1 LKDWNNL
8 QLDFNG
14 FLVALFLKASIKMF
28 YEVGYKMKRRIFR
41 SGRKNKKTHSDFEP
55 GKKGFIFESESS
67 KRWNTLAILST
78 FLVIIFCLLI
88 FLGGLG
94 LYANPH
100 LPQLETKET
109 DEFSHIQ
116 SSETMTSL
124 QKATKNI
131 DMNGEY
137 LQQKI
142 AYEDDVYAFYVNWDS
157 NSEQSLRENIDTIDV
172 LIPQWLSLNAELEL
186 ETDIQPEIVEL
197 AKKNDVKIVP
207 LIHNIQNGKWNQ
219 ETAHQLLN
227 SPEEQ
232 AKLINKL
239 HELMKK
245 HGFDGINID
254 FENLNMNDR
263 DLLTQF
269 IKDLY
274 TKFNAEGLS
283 VSIDVP
289 AANEAFDY
297 KELEKYVDQM
307 IVMAYDENVD
317 NPGTIAS
324 SSWFEEIL
332 SKLPKEKLIVGLGN
346 YGYDWEWESQLP
358 GESVS
363 FDDVTRLAEK
373 ANLTI
378 QWDDMSQTPYLK
390 YLKNNKVHEIWFLD
404 SATFYNQMKMSK
416 EAGAQGI
423 ALWRLGSED
432 PSLWD
437 ILRGHKAEAL
447 LTVKNGGNIYSTGN
461 GNIFRATE
469 SWKEGER
476 SLQFD
481 ESGFITNETY
491 ISNPISSEFERLSQP
506 GEKEIVLTFDDGPDP
521 EYTESILEILE
532 QYQVKASFFVIGN
545 KVIHNQNI
553 VRRMY
558 REGHEI
564 GNHTFSHP
572 KTNEMSDK
580 QLKLELNGTQ
590 RIIQGITG
598 RTTSLYRSPYG
609 DEEAK
614 YMPSHFQKLQD
625 ITQMGYITV
634 NYDVDSK
641 DWKLRDSEAIV
652 KNVLKQVSSGDIILL
667 HDGGGD
673 RQATVEALPKIIE
686 QLQNKGYK
694 FVTVSEL
701 MEQSKSNI
709 MPPVAKV
716 ENQIMQSYKVMLFNI
731 ANFKDVIHILLY
743 SAMFILALRI
753 MLLGS
758 LALIH
763 KKSVN
768 HPVGQSSPF
777 VSVIIAAYNEEK
789 VISRTIESI
798 LNSDY
803 PNLEVI
809 VVDDGSKDQTSLVIA
824 QEYEANKKV
833 VLFHKKNGGK
843 ASAINLGVKKAKG
856 NILIAIDADTVVLP
870 DSIAMLIRHFDD
882 ENIAAVSGNVR
893 VGNRENLLTSW
904 QHIEYVTGFNLEK
917 RGFATLNCVPV
928 VPGAFGAWRKQ
939 VVKELN
945 YFCKDTLAEDTD
957 MTLKI
962 LRQGYKVVIDEQAYA
977 YTEAPKTIKDFLK
990 QRFRWT
996 FGTLQ
1001 CFWKHKRAFGGVKHK
1016 SLGFIALPNMLL
1028 FQFIVPFFGPLLDLL
1043 FLLGIL
1049 AGYAQ
1054 KSLLIFA
1061 SYLLVDFIVCFIAF
1075 RMEKLSFKPLVF
1087 LFLQRI
1093 VYRYLLLWVT
1103 WKSIFAALKGT
1114 RVGWGKL
1121 KRTGDMT
1128 IERRLNAKRIT

>member
-1 LKDWNNL
+1 
-8 QLDFNG
+8 
-14 FLVALFLKASIKMF
+14 
-28 YEVGYKMKRRIFR
+28 MKKRILR
-41 SGRKNKKTHSDFEP
+41 SGRKNKKTYLHFEP
-55 GKKGFIFESESS
+55 AQKDFIFESESS
-67 KRWNTLAILST
+67 KRWNILIILST
-78 FLVIIFCLLI
+78 LLAVLFCLVIF
-88 FLGGLG
+88 FGGLG

-100 LPQLETKET
+100 LPKLETKET
-109 DEFSHIQ
+109 DEFSHIR
-116 SSETMTSL
+116 SSETMTSP
-124 QKATKNI
+124 QNASAIT
-131 DMNGEY
+131 DTNGEF

-142 AYEDDVYAFYVNWDS
+142 AYKDDVYAFYVNWDS
-157 NSEQSLRENIDTIDV
+157 NSEQSFRENIDTIDV

-186 ETDIQPEIVEL
+186 ESDIQPEIVEL

-219 ETAHQLLN
+219 ETVHQLLN

-232 AKLINKL
+232 EKLIKKL
-239 HELMKK
+239 HELIKK
-245 HGFDGINID
+245 QGFDGINID
-254 FENLNMNDR
+254 FENLNKNDR
-263 DLLTQF
+263 DLLPQF
-269 IKDLY
+269 IKNLY
-274 TKFNAEGLS
+274 TVFHAEGLS

-289 AANEAFDY
+289 AANKAFDY

-307 IVMAYDENVD
+307 IVMAYDENVN

-324 SSWFEEIL
+324 SSWFKEVL

-346 YGYDWEWESQLP
+346 YGYDWEWESQQP
-358 GESVS
+358 GEVVS

-373 ANLTI
+373 ANLNI

-390 YLKNNKVHEIWFLD
+390 YMENNKVHEIWFLD
-404 SATFYNQMKMSK
+404 SATFYNQLKMST
-416 EAGAQGI
+416 EAGTQGI

-432 PSLWD
+432 PSVWD
-437 ILRGHKAEAL
+437 ILKGHKTEEL

-461 GNIFRATE
+461 GDVYRAKE

-476 SLQFD
+476 SLQFND
-481 ESGFITNETY
+481 SGFITSETY
-491 ISNPISSEFERLSQP
+491 VSNPISSEFERLSQP

-521 EYTESILEILE
+521 KYTESILEILK

-545 KVIHNQNI
+545 KAIQNQDI
-553 VRRMY
+553 VERIY
-558 REGHEI
+558 RDGHEI

-572 KTNEMSDK
+572 KTNEVSDK
-580 QLKLELNGTQ
+580 QLKLELNSTQ

-598 RTTSLYRSPYG
+598 RTTLLNRSPYG

-625 ITQMGYITV
+625 VTQMGYVTV
-634 NYDVDSK
+634 NYDIDSK

-652 KNVLKQVSSGDIILL
+652 ENVLNQVSSGDIILL

-673 RQATVEALPKIIE
+673 RQATIEALPEIIE

-694 FVTVSEL
+694 FVTVSDL
-701 MEQSKSNI
+701 MDQSKSNI
-709 MPPVAKV
+709 MPPVTKA
-716 ENQIMQSYKVMLFNI
+716 ENPIMQSYKVMLFNI
-731 ANFKDVIHILLY
+731 ANFKEGISILLY
-743 SAMFILALRI
+743 SAMFILALRLLI
-753 MLLGS
+753 LGS
-758 LALIH
+758 LAFRH
-763 KKSVN
+763 KKHVS
-768 HPVGQSSPF
+768 HPVGQSTPF

-789 VISRTIESI
+789 VIGRTIESI
-798 LNSDY
+798 LKSDY

-809 VVDDGSKDQTSLVIA
+809 VVDDGSKDQTSLVVSR
-824 QEYEANKKV
+824 EYEANKKV
-833 VLFHKKNGGK
+833 LLFHKKNGGK
-843 ASAINLGVKKAKG
+843 SSAINLGVRKAKG
-856 NILIAIDADTVVLP
+856 DILVAIDADTIVPP
-870 DSIAMLIRHFDD
+870 DSISMLIRHFVD
-882 ENIAAVSGNVR
+882 ENVAAVSGNVR
-893 VGNRENLLTSW
+893 VGNRENLLTAW

-928 VPGAFGAWRKQ
+928 VPGALGAWRKQ

-945 YFCKDTLAEDTD
+945 YFTNDTLAEDTD

-977 YTEAPKTIKDFLK
+977 YTEAPKTIRDFLK

-1001 CFWKHKRAFGGVKHK
+1001 CFWKHKNAFGGRKHK

-1028 FQFIVPFFGPLLDLL
+1028 FQFIVPFFAPLLDLL
-1043 FLLGIL
+1043 FILGIL

-1061 SYLLVDFIVCFIAF
+1061 SYLLVDFLVCLVAF
-1075 RMEKLSFKPLVF
+1075 RMEKLSFKPLIF

-1121 KRTGDMT
+1121 KRSGDLT
-1128 IERRLNAKRIT
+1128 EEPRLKEKRII

>member
-1 LKDWNNL
+1 
-8 QLDFNG
+8 
-14 FLVALFLKASIKMF
+14 
-28 YEVGYKMKRRIFR
+28 MKKKIFR
-41 SGRKNKKTHSDFEP
+41 SGSKNEKTHLRFEP
-55 GKKGFIFESESS
+55 EKKDFIFESESS
-67 KRWNTLAILST
+67 KRWNILTILST
-78 FLVIIFCLLI
+78 LLVVLFCLLI
-88 FLGGLG
+88 FFGGLG

-109 DEFSHIQ
+109 DQFSDIH
-116 SSETMTSL
+116 SSETMISTQNASA
-124 QKATKNI
+124 KI
-131 DMNGEY
+131 DTNGEF
-137 LQQKI
+137 LQQKT
-142 AYEDDVYAFYVNWDS
+142 AYKDDVYAFYVNWDS

-186 ETDIQPEIVEL
+186 ESDIQPEIVEL

-219 ETAHQLLN
+219 ETIHQLLN

-232 AKLINKL
+232 SKLIKNL
-239 HELMKK
+239 HELIKK
-245 HGFDGINID
+245 HSFDGINID

-269 IKDLY
+269 IKELY
-274 TKFNAEGLS
+274 TTFHADGLS

-317 NPGTIAS
+317 NPGTVAS
-324 SSWFEEIL
+324 SSWFKEIL

-346 YGYDWEWESQLP
+346 YGYDWEWESQQP
-358 GESVS
+358 GEAVS
-363 FDDVTRLAEK
+363 FDDITRLAEK
-373 ANLTI
+373 ANLNI

-390 YLKNNKVHEIWFLD
+390 YMENNKVHEIWFLD
-404 SATFYNQMKMSK
+404 SATFYNQLKMSA

-432 PSLWD
+432 PSIWD
-437 ILRGHKAEAL
+437 ILNGHKTEEL

-461 GNIFRATE
+461 GNVFRAKE
-469 SWKEGER
+469 SRKEGER
-476 SLQFD
+476 SLQFN

-491 ISNPISSEFERLSQP
+491 VTNPISSEFERLSQP
-506 GEKEIVLTFDDGPDP
+506 GKKEIVLTFDDGPDP
-521 EYTESILEILE
+521 KYTESILEILK

-545 KVIHNQNI
+545 KAMHNQDI
-553 VRRMY
+553 IKQIY
-558 REGHEI
+558 RDGHEI

-572 KTNEMSDK
+572 KTIEMSDK
-580 QLKLELNGTQ
+580 QLKLELNSTQ

-614 YMPSHFQKLQD
+614 YMPSHFQKLQAV
-625 ITQMGYITV
+625 TQMGYVTV

-652 KNVLKQVSSGDIILL
+652 KNVLKQVSSGDIILF

-673 RQATVEALPKIIE
+673 RQATVNALPEIIE
-686 QLQNKGYK
+686 QLQNKGYT
-694 FVTVSEL
+694 FVTVSDH
-701 MEQSKSNI
+701 MDQNKSEI
-709 MPPVAKV
+709 MPPVKKV

-731 ANFKDVIHILLY
+731 ANFKEVISILLF

-753 MLLGS
+753 LILGS

-763 KKSVN
+763 KKRVTHS
-768 HPVGQSSPF
+768 VGQSTPF
-777 VSVIIAAYNEEK
+777 ISVIIAAYNEEK
-789 VISRTIESI
+789 VISKTIESI
-798 LNSDY
+798 LKSDY

-809 VVDDGSKDQTSLVIA
+809 VVDDGSKDQTSLVVSR
-824 QEYEANKKV
+824 EYGDKKN
-833 VLFHKKNGGK
+833 VLLLHKKNEGK

-856 NILIAIDADTVVLP
+856 DILVTIDADTVVLP
-870 DSIAMLIRHFDD
+870 NSISMFIRHFDD
-882 ENIAAVSGNVR
+882 ERIAAVSGNVR
-893 VGNRENLLTSW
+893 VGNKENLLTAW

-928 VPGAFGAWRKQ
+928 VPGALGAWRKQ
-939 VVKELN
+939 VIEELG
-945 YFCKDTLAEDTD
+945 YFTNDTLAEDTD

-962 LRQGYKVVIDEQAYA
+962 LRQGYKVVVDEQAYA
-977 YTEAPKTIKDFLK
+977 YTEAPKTIKGFLI

-1001 CFWKHKRAFGGVKHK
+1001 CFWKHKKAFGGRKHK

-1028 FQFIVPFFGPLLDLL
+1028 FQFIVPFFAPLLDLL
-1043 FLLGIL
+1043 FILGIL
-1049 AGYAQ
+1049 SGNAQ
-1054 KSLLIFA
+1054 KSILIFG
-1061 SYLLVDFIVCFIAF
+1061 SYLLVDFLVCLVAF
-1075 RMEKLSFKPLVF
+1075 RMEKLSVKPLIL

-1121 KRTGDMT
+1121 KRTGNLTVEQRYD
-1128 IERRLNAKRIT
+1128 

>member
-1 LKDWNNL
+1 MRKKN
-8 QLDFNG
+8 
-14 FLVALFLKASIKMF
+14 
-28 YEVGYKMKRRIFR
+28 FR
-41 SGRKNKKTHSDFEP
+41 SRNKNKKTYLHFENE
-55 GKKGFIFESESS
+55 KNDFIFESESN
-67 KRWNTLAILST
+67 KRWSILTIFST
-78 FLVIIFCLLI
+78 ILVILFCLLI
-88 FLGGLG
+88 FFGGLG
-94 LYANPH
+94 LYADPH
-100 LPQLETKET
+100 LPQLKTKEA
-109 DEFSHIQ
+109 DEFSHIH

-124 QKATKNI
+124 KNVSANT
-131 DMNGEY
+131 DTNREY
-137 LQQKI
+137 LQQEI
-142 AYEDDVYAFYVNWDS
+142 AYNDDVYAFYVNWDS
-157 NSEQSLRENIDTIDV
+157 NSEQSLRKNIDTIDV
-172 LIPQWLSLNAELEL
+172 LVPQWLSLNAELEL
-186 ETDIQPEIVEL
+186 ETDIEPEIVEL
-197 AKKNDVKIVP
+197 AKKNGVKIVP

-219 ETAHQLLN
+219 ETVHQLLN

-239 HELMKK
+239 RKLIKK
-245 HGFDGINID
+245 HNFDGINID
-254 FENLNMNDR
+254 FENLNKNDR

-269 IKDLY
+269 MEELY
-274 TKFNAEGLS
+274 TSFHAEGLS

-289 AANEAFDY
+289 AANDAFDY
-297 KELEKYVDQM
+297 KGLEKHVDQM

-324 SSWFEEIL
+324 SSWFKEIL

-346 YGYDWEWESQLP
+346 YGYDWEWESQQP
-358 GESVS
+358 GEAVS

-373 ANLTI
+373 ANLNI

-390 YLKNNKVHEIWFLD
+390 YMKNNKLHEIWFLD
-404 SATFYNQMKMSK
+404 SATFYNQLKMST

-437 ILRGHKAEAL
+437 ILRGHKMEEL
-447 LTVKNGGNIYSTGN
+447 LTVKNGGNIYSTGD
-461 GNIFRATE
+461 GNIFRAKE
-469 SWKEGER
+469 SRKEGER
-476 SLQFD
+476 SLQFND
-481 ESGFITNETY
+481 SGFITSETY

-521 EYTESILEILE
+521 KYTESILEILK
-532 QYQVKASFFVIGN
+532 QYNVKASFFIIGN
-545 KVIHNQNI
+545 KAIHNQGI
-553 VRRMY
+553 IKRIHRD
-558 REGHEI
+558 GHEI

-598 RTTSLYRSPYG
+598 HTTSLYRSPYG

-614 YMPSHFQKLQD
+614 FMPAHFQKLED
-625 ITQMGYITV
+625 VTQLGYITV

-641 DWKLRDSEAIV
+641 DWKLRDSKAIAE
-652 KNVLKQVSSGDIILL
+652 NVLKQVSSGDIILL

-673 RQATVEALPKIIE
+673 RQATVEALPEIIE

-694 FVTVSEL
+694 FVTVSDL
-701 MEQSKSNI
+701 MNQRQSNI

-731 ANFKDVIHILLY
+731 ANFNQVIFILLY

-753 MLLGS
+753 LILGS

-763 KKSVN
+763 KKRVR
-768 HPVGQSSPF
+768 HPVGRSTPS

-789 VISRTIESI
+789 VINRTIESI
-798 LNSDY
+798 LKSDY

-809 VVDDGSKDQTSLVIA
+809 VVDDGSTDQTSLVVSR
-824 QEYEANKKV
+824 EYETNEN
-833 VLFHKKNGGK
+833 VLIYNKKNGGK
-843 ASAINLGVKKAKG
+843 ASAINLGVKQAKG
-856 NILIAIDADTVVLP
+856 DILVAIDADTVVTA
-870 DSIAMLIRHFDD
+870 DSISMLIRHFDD
-882 ENIAAVSGNVR
+882 ETIAAVSGNVR
-893 VGNRENLLTSW
+893 VGNRENLLTAW

-939 VVKELN
+939 VVEKLD

-1001 CFWKHKRAFGGVKHK
+1001 CFWKHKKAFGGIKHK

-1028 FQFIVPFFGPLLDLL
+1028 FQFIVPFFGPILDVL

-1054 KSLLIFA
+1054 KSILIFG
-1061 SYLLVDFIVCFIAF
+1061 SYLLVDFLVCLVAF
-1075 RMEKLSFKPLVF
+1075 RMEKLSFKPLIF

-1093 VYRYLLLWVT
+1093 FYRYLLLWVT

-1121 KRTGDMT
+1121 KRTGDLKV
-1128 IERRLNAKRIT
+1128 EPRLNVKRTT